1 MLQSEHDIKATEIQ
15 KLTDS
20 LRVNE
25 ERSAALL
32 YVSIPIFVTLV
43 ILVTNLI
50 TKNVNRMYQ
59 F

>member
-25 ERSAALL
+25 EKSAALL

-43 ILVTNLI
+43 ILVTSI
-50 TKNVNRMYQ
+50 I
-59 F
+59 